1 MKNNKEYSDW
11 FDDDFEVTYEE
22 DYRAAGDAYHTS
34 GDTREYKSSGQ
45 DTYSSDETVYMD
57 SEKYNRYLAGYDRND
72 YDDNNDDDLYS
83 DERHSSRRSSGRDD
97 SDYDMDDRD
106 DRRRSSRRRRG
117 KGVPLAAPI
126 RKGGRAL
133 SKLAQAI
140 VRSLT
145 AILIIATSVYV
156 TWTFWRAS
164 TPYGDIMDMIE
175 NRQPTM
181 TMAAYLSC
189 VAIFILFESISLIW
203 SMTKVRVRDGYT
215 SWKEDAG
222 RGITSFIIVFAV
234 SYLAFFIS
242 PLLPDSPEIIYGL
255 KGALDVYGS
264 MHNVLLGL
272 CAAGIISCLVRKYL

>member
-22 DYRAAGDAYHTS
+22 DYRSAGDAHHTS

-72 YDDNNDDDLYS
+72 YDDDNDDDLYS

-97 SDYDMDDRD
+97 SDYDMDNRD

-145 AILIIATSVYV
+145 AILIIATAVYV

-189 VAIFILFESISLIW
+189 VAIFILFEFISLIW

>member
-22 DYRAAGDAYHTS
+22 DYRAAGDAYRTS

-45 DTYSSDETVYMD
+45 DTYSSDETVYMG

-189 VAIFILFESISLIW
+189 VAIFILFEFISLIW

>member
-22 DYRAAGDAYHTS
+22 DYRAAGDAYRTS

-83 DERHSSRRSSGRDD
+83 DERPSSRRSSGRDD

-189 VAIFILFESISLIW
+189 VAIFILFEFISLIW

>member
-22 DYRAAGDAYHTS
+22 DYRAAGDAYRTS

-145 AILIIATSVYV
+145 AILIIATAVYV

-181 TMAAYLSC
+181 TMATYLSC
-189 VAIFILFESISLIW
+189 VAIFILFEFISLIW